1 MINPKTV
8 IHVYCMPGMAAN
20 PTIFE
25 HIRLP
30 EDQYQVHWL
39 SWIPPKKNEPIT
51 GYARRICEFV
61 KHENVILIGVSLGG
75 VIVQEMK
82 KYIKVRLLIL
92 ISTIK
97 TKYELPGLM
106 RFGRKTKLYKLL
118 PLKLAQYYDRVE
130 KLPFGKKTKSR
141 IKLYKNYIGVVD
153 KPYLKWSIDQI
164 LNWKQEKAP
173 NNFIHIHGD
182 EDHLFPIKNIDRPIV
197 LKGGTHIMIIN
208 RFRWFNDHL
217 PQLIQENI
225 APEKP

>member
-1 MINPKTV
+1 MAKSESV

-20 PTIFE
+20 PSIFE

-30 EDQYQVHWL
+30 EERYKIHWL
-39 SWIPPKKNEPIT
+39 SWIPPKNNEPISD
-51 GYARRICEFV
+51 YARRICENV
-61 KHENVILIGVSLGG
+61 NHENVILIGVSLGG

-82 KYIKVRLLIL
+82 KFIKVRLLIL

-97 TKYELPGLM
+97 TKYELPGFM

-118 PLKLAQYYDRVE
+118 PLGLAGYYDQLV
-130 KLPFGKKTKSR
+130 KLPVGKKTKSR

-164 LNWKQEKAP
+164 LNWNQEEP
-173 NNFIHIHGD
+173 PSDFIHIHGD
-182 EDHLFPIKNIDRPIV
+182 KDHLFPIKYIEQPVV

-217 PQLIQENI
+217 PQLIEEHI
-225 APEKP
+225 TPES